1 MKEEPLS
8 VTGRY
13 SVKTN
18 SSGEIAKVIFDGR
31 TIRTLTGETAWSD
44 AVRIAE
50 DLNLEDKRKERNA

>member
-13 SVKTN
+13 SVQSN
-18 SSGEIAKVIFDGR
+18 SSGEIAKVNFDGR

-50 DLNLEDKRKERNA
+50 DLNLEDKRNERNA